1 MWRMRL
7 DALRPLINSIVKVM
21 KSELA
26 DECDYKRE
34 ADSARFFASPA
45 GLGMDKRYR
54 IPWVWEGSTEDVLV
68 MEMMD
73 GVTVGGAEV
82 ENLDQSTRNEVCSF
96 SGHSLTGA
104 YVL

>member
-1 MWRMRL
+1 
-7 DALRPLINSIVKVM
+7 M

-34 ADSARFFASPA
+34 ADSARFFASLN
-45 GLGMDKRYR
+45 GLGCDSRYR
-54 IPWVWEGSTEDVLV
+54 IPWVWDGSTEDVLV

-82 ENLDQSTRNEVCSF
+82 EDLDQGTRDEV
-96 SGHSLTGA
+96 GTV
-104 YVL
+104 VLY